1 MRVTG
6 CQTAHETSYSHIPL
20 NVINSSPSFS
30 PITHGH
36 RPSTQREDG
45 TVSEKVKEACEQTCE
60 HVKVHILDTMTCHHL
75 KR

>member
-1 MRVTG
+1 MRVTA

-20 NVINSSPSFS
+20 NVINSSPSVS
-30 PITHGH
+30 PITHSH

-45 TVSEKVKEACEQTCE
+45 TVNEKGEEACEQTCE
-60 HVKVHILDTMTCHHL
+60 HVKVYTMTCHYL